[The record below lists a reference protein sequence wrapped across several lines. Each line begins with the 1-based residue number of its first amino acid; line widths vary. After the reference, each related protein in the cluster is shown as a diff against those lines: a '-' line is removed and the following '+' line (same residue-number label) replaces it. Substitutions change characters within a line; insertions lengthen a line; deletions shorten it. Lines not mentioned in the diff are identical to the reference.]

1 MLEESCFSTLVNG
14 GATTKTEG
22 QSVAKDERGT
32 GWMIRTTISSGF
44 IGGVF
49 HLKGVEQP
57 TQL

>member
-22 QSVAKDERGT
+22 QSVAKDVRGT
-32 GWMIRTTISSGF
+32 GWMIRDDQFWIYW
-44 IGGVF
+44 GVF